1 VPASAPT
8 TPVDPPVGVP
18 AHRTADRI
26 ADRITGRP
34 SLRRSVTL
42 FRGFLVE
49 QTDPDHFYSLL
60 ARDTVDQIRR
70 YAAVRDRLVLDIGG
84 GPGYFAEAFTA
95 AGARYVGLDVDH
107 AELLARRAA
116 VPLAVVGDA
125 RRLPLGSG
133 SVDLAVSSNVLEHL
147 DRPWAM
153 ADEMV
158 RVTRPGGLI
167 YLSFTPWLSPWG
179 GHETSPW
186 HYLGGARARRRYA
199 RRYGREPK
207 NRWGE
212 TLYGYSVRAALRWAR
227 RHPGVAVVEALP
239 RYHPWW
245 AKGVVAVP
253 GVREIAA
260 WNLVLVLRRRAGGTD
275 RP

>member
-1 VPASAPT
+1 MTAPAPT
-8 TPVDPPVGVP
+8 PAATPSPARPGAAVP
-18 AHRTADRI
+18 
-26 ADRITGRP
+26 RP

-42 FRGFLVE
+42 FRGFRVE
-49 QTDPDHFYSLL
+49 QTDPDHFYTLL
-60 ARDTVDQIRR
+60 ARDTVDQVRR
-70 YAAVRDRLVLDIGG
+70 YAPVRDRLVLDIGG

-95 AGARYVGLDVDH
+95 AGARYVGLDIDH
-107 AELLARRAA
+107 AELLARRHA
-116 VPLAVVGDA
+116 VPLALVGDA
-125 RRLPLGSG
+125 RRLPLRSA

-147 DRPWAM
+147 ERPWAM

-158 RVTRPGGLI
+158 RVTRPGGLV

-199 RRYGREPK
+199 RRHGREPK

-212 TLYGYSVRAALRWAR
+212 TLFGYSVGAALRWAR
-227 RHPGVAVVEALP
+227 RHDGVDVVDALP

-253 GVREIAA
+253 GLREVAA
-260 WNLVLVLRRRAGGTD
+260 WNLVLVLRRRGG
-275 RP
+275 PAA